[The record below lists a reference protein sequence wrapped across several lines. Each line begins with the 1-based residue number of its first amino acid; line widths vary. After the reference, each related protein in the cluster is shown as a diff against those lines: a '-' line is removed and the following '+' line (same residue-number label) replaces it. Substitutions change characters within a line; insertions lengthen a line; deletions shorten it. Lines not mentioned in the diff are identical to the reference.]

1 MVKRR
6 GQVTTRAVAKL
17 ETNRENVELRVLKI
31 TRRGKKKGETISQK
45 YIRFVTM
52 KVVGR
57 DAVFIVRHSSV
68 DVTHQ
73 IMKIYT
79 IRDQDRRE

>member
-1 MVKRR
+1 M
-6 GQVTTRAVAKL
+6 AKL
-17 ETNRENVELRVLKI
+17 ETNRENAELRVLKI

-45 YIRFVTM
+45 YIRFVTW

>member
-1 MVKRR
+1 M
-6 GQVTTRAVAKL
+6 AKL